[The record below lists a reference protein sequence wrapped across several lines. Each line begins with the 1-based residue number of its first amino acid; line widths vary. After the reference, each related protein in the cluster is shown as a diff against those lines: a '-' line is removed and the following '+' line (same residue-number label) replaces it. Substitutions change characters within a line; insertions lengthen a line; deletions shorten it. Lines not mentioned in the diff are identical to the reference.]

1 MARSTLTSKVLPQ
14 LRAEDTKKVMDLLSQ
29 HSNISLTTDIWTD
42 RTMHSYLG
50 VTAHIMGTNP
60 KTGSYGLLSVLLT
73 CQHFRGRHT
82 GERIAQ
88 SFDSIVED
96 YNIGAKVSWAV
107 VLLFRLSTEI
117 IASAEALIYL
127 F

>member
-14 LRAEDTKKVMDLLSQ
+14 LRAEGTKKVMDLLSQ

-60 KTGSYGLLSVLLT
+60 KTGRYGLSSVLLT

-88 SFDSIVED
+88 AFDSIVED

-117 IASAEALIYL
+117 Q
-127 F
+127 